1 MPSRAARR
9 IPLRSHESQ
18 STQTSDTS
26 DTSCDDR
33 RGRGGTVDEHIP
45 HMHTCTHAYSSRV
58 KKTKQKTNQSDAN
71 ARGKKRRYTGYHS
84 SSRPP
89 SVSGVGNTLCVG
101 NATVKGLC
109 PPPPLSFRQGLGE
122 ARTNLT
128 TADGSNALGT
138 YWDVRLLSTTWTVNK
153 VPGLGLSNYTVQWP
167 GGFIHRKLT
176 RQGCWNDIP
185 RVLTLA
191 GTEV

>member
-1 MPSRAARR
+1 MAGRAVVFRCPYAQETYRVPSRAARR

-84 SSRPP
+84 SSRPS
-89 SVSGVGNTLCVG
+89 SVSGVGNSLCVG

-109 PPPPLSFRQGLGE
+109 PPALLPARPRRSSDKSDDGRWLQCSGHLLGR
-122 ARTNLT
+122 APTFN
-128 TADGSNALGT
+128 
-138 YWDVRLLSTTWTVNK
+138 DVDC
-153 VPGLGLSNYTVQWP
+153 Q
-167 GGFIHRKLT
+167 
-176 RQGCWNDIP
+176 
-185 RVLTLA
+185 
-191 GTEV
+191 